1 MKFLRAFVPVLLATA
16 SAAAVAQDSFP
27 KSPVKMIVG
36 YAPGG
41 GTDIIARIV
50 APALS
55 EQIGQTVYV
64 DNRPGA
70 SGTIGAR
77 ALVQAPPDGH
87 TLMMGVVSLN
97 AVQPSLN
104 PNLPYDT
111 RKDMVP
117 VTLTASVPHFIAVH
131 PSLPVK
137 TLPELVAYAKQNP
150 SAISFPSAGPGTTP
164 HLAGELF
171 KRLTGTQ
178 MLHVP
183 YKSTGASL
191 PDLISGTHKVSFDT
205 YPTVAALVK
214 SGKLR
219 PLAVA
224 ADARLPD
231 FPDVPTAAEAGVP
244 FRMSTWYGLFA
255 PKGTPESVISVLH
268 DKTQK
273 AIAQP
278 AIRKALKDN
287 GADGTV
293 TRTPAE
299 FAALVHA
306 DMERYAVVVKEANI
320 RLD

>member
-1 MKFLRAFVPVLLATA
+1 MKYLRALFVVLLAAA
-16 SAAAVAQDSFP
+16 SSVGAQEAFP
-27 KSPVKMIVG
+27 KGPVKMIVG

-41 GTDIIARIV
+41 GTDIIARIL

-55 EQIGQTVYV
+55 EELGQSVYV

-70 SGTIGAR
+70 SGTIGAQ
-77 ALVQAPPDGH
+77 ALVKSPPDGH

-111 RKDMVP
+111 RRDLVP
-117 VTLTASVPHFIAVH
+117 VSLTASVPHFIAVH
-131 PSLPVK
+131 PSVPVK
-137 TLPELVAYAKQNP
+137 NLQELVAYAKANP
-150 SAISFPSAGPGTTP
+150 TAISFPSAGSGTTP

-191 PDLISGTHKVSFDT
+191 PDLLAGTHKVSFDT
-205 YPTVAALVK
+205 YPSVAALVK

-219 PLAVA
+219 ALAVA
-224 ADARLPD
+224 ADARLAD

-244 FRMSTWYGLFA
+244 FRMSTWYGVFA
-255 PKGTPESVISVLH
+255 PKGTPKAIVSTLH
-268 DKTQK
+268 AKTQS
-273 AIAQP
+273 ALARP
-278 AIRKALKDN
+278 AIRSALKEA
-287 GADGTV
+287 GADNSV
-293 TRTPAE
+293 TRTPEE
-299 FAALVHA
+299 FEKFVQA
-306 DMERYAVVVKEANI
+306 DMDRYAAVVKEANI
-320 RLD
+320 KLD